1 MFILAYKIVI
11 DSRNSVWQMNI
22 PISWF
27 RLTKPREIYEGSLSE
42 ELHRLKIRFNCKL
55 SRTMAGNCTWGG
67 SNDYVGSIIKLW
79 KSIVITKID
88 FRASSVGDGNSSKAR
103 FVIQAKGGWSVR
115 SPHLFKLVFAGSIPS
130 RFSFFFASSRIK
142 NIVPSILLFDN

>member
-1 MFILAYKIVI
+1 
-11 DSRNSVWQMNI
+11 MNI

-67 SNDYVGSIIKLW
+67 SNDYVRSIIKLW

-88 FRASSVGDGNSSKAR
+88 FRASPVGWEFESKAR
-103 FVIQAKGGWSVR
+103 FVIQAKGWSVR
-115 SPHLFKLVFAGSIPS
+115 SPRLFKLVLASILFF
-130 RFSFFFASSRIK
+130 FSFFFASLRRI
-142 NIVPSILLFDN
+142 SFLLLVINFVSTYMIK

>member
-1 MFILAYKIVI
+1 
-11 DSRNSVWQMNI
+11 MNI

-67 SNDYVGSIIKLW
+67 SNDYVRSIIKLW

-88 FRASSVGDGNSSKAR
+88 FRASSVGWEFEQGQICNPGKRVVCSVSLNLLPYCFAFHFSSLSKTIKILFLPFGN
-103 FVIQAKGGWSVR
+103 
-115 SPHLFKLVFAGSIPS
+115 
-130 RFSFFFASSRIK
+130 FFFNFIFSYMLKDGS
-142 NIVPSILLFDN
+142 